1 MPIKKIEINGLH
13 PANPVAE
20 VIQRVNDNLDAIVT
34 AFDNVS
40 AGAGVVGP
48 AGPKGDTGDIGPT
61 GVQGPQGEVGP
72 QGPTGPQGP
81 QGEVGP
87 QGPQGEVGPQGPKG
101 DTGAQGPQGIQG
113 PAGATGADG
122 PVGPQGPAGAQ
133 GPQGAGIGNTLVE
146 NTITFGSTHNQ
157 PVTGTRTVQRLES
170 QRIGDKARITYKF
183 GFAGGQAGTGG
194 YLLTLPAGMAFN
206 TTYHPLY
213 TGDLWVG
220 DVHNMAQYF
229 IPATGGVVIPTHW
242 TNQIMVVPYDAT
254 RFRLALTNNNSQT
267 TYQVWHNGWYAAS
280 ANTMVNITF
289 EIWPTTPPATPAPA
303 PTTAPPVRATGLIRP
318 PV

>member
-1 MPIKKIEINGLH
+1 ML
-13 PANPVAE
+13 
-20 VIQRVNDNLDAIVT
+20 DNLPKDAKTGDVHTTPKGVSYI
-34 AFDNVS
+34 FD
-40 AGAGVVGP
+40 GVKWKGHLKATSVETVQGDKGERGP
-48 AGPKGDTGDIGPT
+48 EGPQGPKGEPGQQGLPGPKGDTG
-61 GVQGPQGEVGP
+61 
-72 QGPTGPQGP
+72 
-81 QGEVGP
+81 
-87 QGPQGEVGPQGPKG
+87 
-101 DTGAQGPQGIQG
+101 
-113 PAGATGADG
+113 PA
-122 PVGPQGPAGAQ
+122 
-133 GPQGAGIGNTLVE
+133 GAGIGNTVVE

-220 DVHNMAQYF
+220 DVQNMAIYF
-229 IPATGGVVIPTHW
+229 IPATGGIAMPTHW
-242 TNQIMVVPYDAT
+242 SNQIMVLPYDAT

-267 TYQVWHNGWYAAS
+267 TYQVWHNGWYACS
-280 ANTMVNITF
+280 ANTMLNISF
-289 EIWPTTPPATPAPA
+289 EIWPTTAPATPA
-303 PTTAPPVRATGLIRP
+303 PTTAPPRALGAMRP